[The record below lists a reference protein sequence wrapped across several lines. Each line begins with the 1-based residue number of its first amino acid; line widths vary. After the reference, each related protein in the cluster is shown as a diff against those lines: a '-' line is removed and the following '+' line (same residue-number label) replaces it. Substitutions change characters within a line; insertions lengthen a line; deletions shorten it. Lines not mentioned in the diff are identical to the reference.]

1 MTVDHA
7 WFRLTE
13 SDRQGLVQLLQRLIQ
28 FPTEDPP
35 GREIEMAR
43 FIRDMLQSWGLDATL
58 DEFEPDRANVTARLR
73 GDGTCPGLAFS
84 AHIDT
89 MPAGSQGWTVPPF
102 GGEIHHGKLYG
113 RGASDM
119 KSGLAAMLVAVKQ
132 AAQWQA
138 PLKGDLILA
147 ISAGESSNCLGAKRI
162 VATDGLRGA
171 GAIVVSEPTSLGVL
185 VAQTGTWWV
194 KASATGTPGHP
205 SGATGGQGTGANAI
219 HKISDLVQQLR
230 HFQFEAEAHPLL
242 GLPSLSIGLIA
253 GGTAV
258 NQTPDHAELSLD
270 VRFLP
275 GMTQDDMLAALQ
287 TLAGPEI
294 QFKTIDWKPSLE
306 LDVDHPL
313 VALTLD
319 ACQWR
324 LGHAPPPGGVAY
336 FSDAVIYSPA
346 LSLPSIIIG
355 PGELGMSGQPNEYVD
370 VDNLIAAS
378 EIYQWLA
385 YQALVE
391 TRSFT

>member
-1 MTVDHA
+1 MATDNA
-7 WFRLTE
+7 LFRLTE
-13 SDRQGLVQLLQRLIQ
+13 SDQQALVQLLQRLIQ

-43 FIRDMLQSWGLDATL
+43 FLQDTLQAWGIDAAL
-58 DEFEPDRANVTARLR
+58 DEFEPGRANVQARLR
-73 GDGTCPGLAFS
+73 GDGTSPGLVFS

-89 MPAGSQGWTVPPF
+89 MPAGAHGWTAPPF
-102 GGEIHHGKLYG
+102 GGEIHDGKLYG

-132 AAQWQA
+132 AALWQA

-162 VATDGLRGA
+162 VATDGLHGA

-194 KASATGTPGHP
+194 KATATGTPGHP
-205 SGATGGQGTGANAI
+205 SGVTGGQGAGTNAI
-219 HKISDLVQQLR
+219 LKIVDLVQQLR
-230 HFQFEAEAHPLL
+230 HFQFEAAAHPLL
-242 GLPSLSIGLIA
+242 GRPSLSVGLIS

-258 NQTPDHAELSLD
+258 NQTPDHAEVSLD
-270 VRFLP
+270 VRFTP
-275 GMTQDDMLAALQ
+275 GMAHDDMLAALQ
-287 TLAGPEI
+287 TLAGPDIRFE
-294 QFKTIDWKPSLE
+294 TLDWKPPLE

-319 ACQWR
+319 ASRWR
-324 LGHAPPPGGVAY
+324 LGHAPTPGGVAY

-346 LSLPSIIIG
+346 LNLPSIVIG
-355 PGELGMSGQPNEYVD
+355 PGELGMSGQPNEYVY
-370 VDNLIAAS
+370 VDNLIAAA
-378 EIYQWLA
+378 EIYQWMA

-391 TRSFT
+391 GRPFT